1 MSFFNLIIIFSYC
14 EWRINFAISMSF
26 SFKTLREYLNCHVAS
41 IFSEVKFYEREIQD
55 QAICVVLV
63 LWEAFY
69 PGLF

>member
-1 MSFFNLIIIFSYC
+1 MSS
-14 EWRINFAISMSF
+14 
-26 SFKTLREYLNCHVAS
+26 SFKILREYLNCHVAS